1 MEGNPV
7 REFRAIKEVARSQPT
22 TEGAGVHLHRAIG
35 SGPPEL
41 YDPFL
46 LLDDFRSD
54 RPKDYRGTFVKHAKA
69 AR

>member
-1 MEGNPV
+1 
-7 REFRAIKEVARSQPT
+7 
-22 TEGAGVHLHRAIG
+22 VHLHRAIG

-54 RPKDYRGTFVKHAKA
+54 RPKDYRGTFVKRAKA